1 MKLYEF
7 IKTLLKK
14 LGIQEE
20 NRVDYVCGDGGAL
33 PLALSPEK

>member
-33 PLALSPEK
+33 PLP